1 MKRRIAT
8 AAATAAALLA
18 LPGSALAGDS
28 SSVSGG
34 VLTYVSGTGTVD
46 VISLSASGKGKHVL
60 TDWRSPSGAP
70 GIGCAAA
77 GVASAECS
85 GATSASLS
93 TLDGDDTVVVYAPLA
108 TAISGGDGADT
119 LTGGPAA
126 DTIDAGAGDD
136 TVEARDGR
144 ADRVDCGPGV
154 DTAETDPVDVV
165 VNCNDPLPAPVTP
178 AGEPADPVDPGV
190 EVPAGGDGTT
200 PSGEKPVVGIT
211 PLPPLGALPVVVEVP
226 AELSVG
232 AAGVA
237 GFDLACA
244 PTEAAGC
251 QGTVFI
257 DPEPRTRSGKPR
269 ALAARRGRYGRSGFN
284 VAAGK
289 RTRLNVKL
297 SASAR
302 RALGLPTGRKARM
315 ARRGRPVKAVVTV
328 APKGKKPTKSKVK
341 LKP

>member
-18 LPGSALAGDS
+18 MPASALAGES
-28 SSVSGG
+28 SSVNGG
-34 VLTYVSGTGTVD
+34 VLTYVSGAGTVD
-46 VISLSASGKGKHVL
+46 VVSLSSGGKNKHVL

-70 GIGCAAA
+70 GVGCAAA
-77 GVASAECS
+77 GAASVECN
-85 GATSASLS
+85 GATSASLA
-93 TLDGDDTVVVYAPLA
+93 TLDGDDTVVVYATLR
-108 TAISGGDGADT
+108 TAIAGGDGNDT
-119 LTGGPAA
+119 LTGGPGA
-126 DTIDAGAGDD
+126 DTIDGGAGDD
-136 TVEARDGR
+136 TVYARDGV
-144 ADRVDCGPGV
+144 ADRVDCGPGT
-154 DTAETDPVDVV
+154 DTAETDATDVV
-165 VNCNDPLPAPVTP
+165 VNCNDPLPGPVTP
-178 AGEPADPVDPGV
+178 AEEPAPGTD
-190 EVPAGGDGTT
+190 VPADGGDTT
-200 PSGEKPVVGIT
+200 PTGQTPVEPGL
-211 PLPPLGALPVVVEVP
+211 LPPLGALPVTVDVP
-226 AELSVG
+226 AVVSVG

-237 GFDLACA
+237 AFDLACA

-257 DPEPRTRSGKPR
+257 DPAPRGRAGKPR
-269 ALAARRGRYGRSGFN
+269 ALAARRGRYGRSRFD
-284 VAAGK
+284 VPAGG
-289 RTRLNVKL
+289 RTRLDVKL